1 MKKPLLAGISATIA
15 ASVAIPVLAQEQA
28 DFQIEEI
35 VVTAAKRETT
45 LQEVPVAVSVVS
57 AEQIQRS
64 QILDIKDLQFL
75 VPSLKVTQL
84 QTTGNTNFIIRG
96 FGNGANNAGIEPSVG
111 VFIDGVYRSRTAA
124 SMADFPNIE
133 RIEVLRGPQSTLF
146 GKNASAGVISVIT
159 AKPDLDAY
167 SGSVSLT
174 AGDYS
179 QWIVK
184 GDVTGPISDKV
195 AFSLS
200 GGMNQRDG
208 YYTNLVNGEEYGERD
223 RWNVRGQLLFQP
235 SDTVEVRLI
244 ADYEEIDEACC
255 GVANLVDGPTG
266 LAVRAIGGN
275 LVGNAPFAYENY
287 YDFDPVNQFE
297 NGGVSMQIDWDI
309 TDSMM
314 LTSISAAR
322 TLDRFENSDVDFTS
336 APLISDDSGNSLDTT
351 IDTLTQELRLQSTGD
366 NTIDWM
372 VGLYYFDEEV
382 DTSSKIAYGPGFR
395 PYADILSGGAV
406 SQLEGIMVQA
416 GLLPAPGIFFA
427 EGQGN
432 DELSGQENTA
442 TSVFGQVD
450 WHLTDRVTLTAGMNY
465 TKDEK
470 DAFVNMTNTDVFS
483 GLDLLQVSTGIGAAL
498 IFQQLVAAGTP
509 PAQAAQIA
517 AALSTVACTPQNA
530 PNCNPALAFTAL
542 SPLQFLPPFVGF
554 PNAVESGRTEDDDT
568 TWTLRLAFD
577 VTDSLN
583 MYVGAGTGFK
593 ASSWNLSRDSRPFA
607 SDIAALTSAGLSVNN
622 LVAGTRYAGPEES
635 TVYEVGLKY
644 FGERARWNLTVFD
657 QEIEGFQGNIFTGT
671 GFVLANAGKQ
681 STTGVEF
688 DVQWNPVDAVQLA
701 LSATWL
707 DPVYDSFPGGNGVS
721 GPEDLSGKK
730 VPGVPELAMNAN
742 ANYNFQ
748 VGATNGF
755 IRFEYIYED
764 EVQIIENV
772 PANVASREI
781 SMVNASTGLAW
792 DNGFEAMIWARNLNN
807 DEFLL
812 SAFPAVAQAGSYSGY
827 PNEPRTYGITVRKYF
842 D

>member
-1 MKKPLLAGISATIA
+1 MLKKPLLAGISATIA

-35 VVTAAKRETT
+35 IVTAAKRETT

-64 QILDIKDLQFL
+64 QILDVKDLQFL

-146 GKNASAGVISVIT
+146 GKNASAGVISVVT

-200 GGMNQRDG
+200 GSMNQRDG

-223 RWNVRGQLLFQP
+223 RWSVRGQLLFQP
-235 SDTVEVRLI
+235 SDTLEIRFI
-244 ADYEEIDEACC
+244 ADHEEIDEACC
-255 GVANLVDGPTG
+255 GVANLFDGPTG
-266 LAVRAIGGN
+266 QAIRLIGGD

-314 LTSISAAR
+314 LTSITAAR
-322 TLDRFENSDVDFTS
+322 TLDRYENSDVDYTS

-382 DTSSKIAYGPGFR
+382 DTSSNIAYGR
-395 PYADILSGGAV
+395 A
-406 SQLEGIMVQA
+406 
-416 GLLPAPGIFFA
+416 
-427 EGQGN
+427 
-432 DELSGQENTA
+432 
-442 TSVFGQVD
+442 
-450 WHLTDRVTLTAGMNY
+450 
-465 TKDEK
+465 
-470 DAFVNMTNTDVFS
+470 
-483 GLDLLQVSTGIGAAL
+483 
-498 IFQQLVAAGTP
+498 
-509 PAQAAQIA
+509 
-517 AALSTVACTPQNA
+517 
-530 PNCNPALAFTAL
+530 
-542 SPLQFLPPFVGF
+542 
-554 PNAVESGRTEDDDT
+554 SGRTPT
-568 TWTLRLAFD
+568 SCPPMRPAAAAAYRHWKPR
-577 VTDSLN
+577 
-583 MYVGAGTGFK
+583 
-593 ASSWNLSRDSRPFA
+593 WSRPGCCRPPA
-607 SDIAALTSAGLSVNN
+607 SFSPRDRATTRSRGRTTRPRRYSARL
-622 LVAGTRYAGPEES
+622 
-635 TVYEVGLKY
+635 
-644 FGERARWNLTVFD
+644 
-657 QEIEGFQGNIFTGT
+657 TGT
-671 GFVLANAGKQ
+671 
-681 STTGVEF
+681 
-688 DVQWNPVDAVQLA
+688 
-701 LSATWL
+701 
-707 DPVYDSFPGGNGVS
+707 
-721 GPEDLSGKK
+721 
-730 VPGVPELAMNAN
+730 
-742 ANYNFQ
+742 
-748 VGATNGF
+748 
-755 IRFEYIYED
+755 
-764 EVQIIENV
+764 
-772 PANVASREI
+772 
-781 SMVNASTGLAW
+781 
-792 DNGFEAMIWARNLNN
+792 
-807 DEFLL
+807 
-812 SAFPAVAQAGSYSGY
+812 
-827 PNEPRTYGITVRKYF
+827 
-842 D
+842 